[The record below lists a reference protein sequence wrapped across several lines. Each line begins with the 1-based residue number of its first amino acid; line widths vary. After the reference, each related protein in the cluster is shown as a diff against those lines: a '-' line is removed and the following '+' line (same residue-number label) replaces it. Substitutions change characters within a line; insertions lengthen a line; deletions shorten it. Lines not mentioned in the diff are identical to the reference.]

1 MERKDREGT
10 NRTEALLQAFRQR
23 MGDGYQIEPSE
34 GDRKDVI
41 FKIIK
46 DGEQEG
52 IILYPNAK
60 KIQFYL
66 LCRGAEK
73 TAAILEQD
81 YQKKREQLGAAF
93 LNGSELSMVKDK
105 IVFSLVSRKEYQ
117 EALPYIPYKTFH
129 EMVIVFQIVIQDGKE
144 RYVRMIN
151 NEDMESWGIT
161 VEELLEVAQY
171 NTPRLEFLYVI
182 KLRDEDGV
190 WNVFHQEWHEELFY
204 AGRKLR
210 RTAKSIFPVIG
221 LFGERS
227 AANCILYPGVLGFVA
242 NRWNEDVMMI
252 LGTEMECYLFP
263 EHFYLENPQIV
274 ERIAEQIWKSNVEER
289 PFLTDYVYRYRW
301 NEEKLEQTEQ
311 RIPWEKFPLG

>member
-34 GDRKDVI
+34 DDRKDVI

-129 EMVIVFQIVIQDGKE
+129 EMVIVFQIIIQDGKE
-144 RYVRMIN
+144 RYVNISRYEGHRYAFEIH
-151 NEDMESWGIT
+151 
-161 VEELLEVAQY
+161 QY
-171 NTPRLEFLYVI
+171 T
-182 KLRDEDGV
+182 
-190 WNVFHQEWHEELFY
+190 
-204 AGRKLR
+204 
-210 RTAKSIFPVIG
+210 
-221 LFGERS
+221 
-227 AANCILYPGVLGFVA
+227 
-242 NRWNEDVMMI
+242 
-252 LGTEMECYLFP
+252 
-263 EHFYLENPQIV
+263 
-274 ERIAEQIWKSNVEER
+274 
-289 PFLTDYVYRYRW
+289 
-301 NEEKLEQTEQ
+301 
-311 RIPWEKFPLG
+311 